1 MNIKEEQCLRKLKPW
16 EKQEKQLF
24 ADLYKQFKI
33 NFDSYL
39 PYFPGRTR
47 AQIKSFYYNQIYIIK
62 NNSKQTQGKLELS
75 SCNSSVQLTNSSYH
89 SDCSETQQPTEI
101 YTNNILINQLM
112 SVFQQFK

>member
-1 MNIKEEQCLRKLKPW
+1 MNTKEEQCLRKLKPW

-62 NNSKQTQGKLELS
+62 NNSKQTKGKLES
-75 SCNSSVQLTNSSYH
+75 SCNSSVQQTNSSYH

-101 YTNNILINQLM
+101 FNNNILINQLM